1 MLRVNRNSVISSEIR
16 TESVQR
22 AVNSLKRDFEK
33 SFLLSG
39 QNGAE
44 IRLLRGPQ
52 SQECFC
58 LAAANGRLEIRASDE
73 LGFIY
78 GVYEISRSLLGIQN
92 FWFWNDQK
100 IIPKEGI
107 DISDD
112 YRFQSK
118 PYAVR
123 YRGWFVNDE
132 VLLRTWSLNRNPE
145 KPWEM
150 VFEALLRCGG
160 NMVIPGT
167 DADSRHYRGLA
178 SAMGLYITHHHA
190 EPLGAEMFAQAYPKL
205 TPSYSKYPDKFQRLW
220 REAIRKQKNMKVI
233 WNLGFRGQGDYPFWL
248 NDPQYQTPES
258 RGGLISKI
266 IRTQYDMVRREV
278 PGAVCCTNLYGEIM
292 ELYRGGF
299 LKLPEDVIRIWAD
312 NGYGKMVT
320 RRQGNHNPRVP
331 ALPEA
336 GEKGKHGIYYHVSF
350 YDLQAGNHITMLPN
364 SPEFVRDELGKV
376 LKRGAKDF
384 WIINCS
390 NVKPHVYFLDFI
402 SKIWRDGTADPA
414 SHRTEYVSRYFG
426 AENKEKVSAC
436 FEAYPRYALSYG
448 GREDEHAGEQFAN
461 HAARI
466 LVSQYMKDSRKR
478 AEELLWAT
486 DAESLEGQIVW
497 YRGLCGEARKGYAE
511 YLRKCESVS
520 ACLLGDAQRL
530 FRDSLLLQVKIYF
543 YCFSGAYLV
552 CQSLLLAIKK
562 DFQRAFYV
570 AGKARDDYR
579 RANLAMRDRE
589 HGKWH
594 NFYANECLTDV
605 KQSAWVLEGLMSYL
619 RNLGDGP
626 HFYKWQRDFLY
637 SEENRRVMLI
647 LNLENHLKDDELF
660 ELMKEKWDE

>member
-1 MLRVNRNSVISSEIR
+1 MLRVNRNSTVSSEIR
-16 TESVQR
+16 TEPVQR
-22 AVNSLKRDFEK
+22 AVNNLKRDFEK
-33 SFLLSG
+33 SFLPCEQS
-39 QNGAE
+39 GAE
-44 IRLLRGPQ
+44 IRLVRESQP
-52 SQECFC
+52 QECFC
-58 LAAANGRLEIRASDE
+58 LTVSGGRLEVRASDE

-78 GVYEISRSLLGIQN
+78 GVYEISRSLLGIPN

-100 IIPKEGI
+100 TVPKEGV
-107 DISDD
+107 DVPDT
-112 YRFQSK
+112 YHFQSK

-132 VLLRTWSLNRNPE
+132 VLLRTWSLGRDPQ

-167 DADSRHYRGLA
+167 GADSRQYRKLA
-178 SAMGLYITHHHA
+178 SAMGLCITHHHA

-205 TPSYSKYPDKFQRLW
+205 DPSYTKYPDKFQRLW
-220 REAIRKQKNMKVI
+220 QEAIQEQKGMRVI

-258 RGGLISKI
+258 RGRLISKI
-266 IRTQYDMVRREV
+266 IRIQYNMVQREV
-278 PGAVCCTNLYGEIM
+278 PEAVCCTNLYGEIM
-292 ELYRGGF
+292 ELYQDGF
-299 LKLPEDVIRIWAD
+299 LELPDDVIRVWAD
-312 NGYGKMVT
+312 NGYGKMVS
-320 RRQGNHNPRVP
+320 RRQENHNPRVP
-331 ALPEA
+331 ALPKA
-336 GEKGKHGIYYHVSF
+336 GERGKHGVYYHVSF

-376 LKRGAKDF
+376 LQCGAKDF

-390 NVKPHVYFLDFI
+390 NVKPHVYSLDFI
-402 SKIWRDGTADPA
+402 SKIWRDGTVDPA
-414 SHRTEYVSRYFG
+414 SHRRNYVSQYYG
-426 AENKEKVSAC
+426 AENVEKVSAC
-436 FEAYPRYALSYG
+436 FEAYPRYALAYG

-461 HAARI
+461 HVARV
-466 LVSQYMKDSRKR
+466 LVSQYMKDKQKR

-486 DAESLEGQIVW
+486 DAESLEGQILW
-497 YRGLCGEARKGYAE
+497 YRELCDGARKGYAE
-511 YLRKCESVS
+511 YLRNCECVS
-520 ACLLGDAQRL
+520 AGLLGDAQRL

-543 YCFSGAYLV
+543 NCFSGAYLA
-552 CQSLLLAIKK
+552 CESLLLAMKK
-562 DFQRAFYV
+562 DFLHAFYA
-570 AGKARDDYR
+570 AGKARDNYR
-579 RANLAMRDRE
+579 QANLAMRDRE

-626 HFYKWQRDFLY
+626 HFYKWQREFLY
-637 SEENRRVMLI
+637 SEENRQVMLI

-660 ELMKEKWDE
+660 ELMKEKWEG